1 MLFRYAWPMATTT
14 DNCRSS
20 PAALRNRDPILA
32 ALRKVLPPSGLV
44 LEVAS
49 GTGEHVVH
57 FARRMPD
64 LLWQPS
70 DPSGAARDSIAAWV
84 AAEGLTNVSTPLG
97 LDAAQSSWTVGDA
110 AAIICINMLH
120 ISPWAA
126 TIGLMR
132 GAGQILSSGGILY
145 LYGPFRRAGCAVEPS
160 NEAFDQDLRSR
171 DPRWGLRDLGAVIEC
186 AADHG
191 LTFESTVE
199 MPAYNLSVVFRRS

>member
-1 MLFRYAWPMATTT
+1 MAITT

-32 ALRKVLPPSGLV
+32 VLRTVLPASGLV

-57 FARRMPD
+57 FARRMPEHV
-64 LLWQPS
+64 WQPS

-84 AAEGLTNVSTPLG
+84 AVEGLTNANTPLD
-97 LDAAQSSWTVGDA
+97 LDAAHSSWAVAHA
-110 AAIICINMLH
+110 AAIVCINMLH

-132 GAGQILSSGGILY
+132 GAGQILSCGGILY
-145 LYGPFRRAGCAVEPS
+145 LYGPFRRSGCVVEPS

-171 DPRWGLRDLGAVIEC
+171 DPRWGLRDLSVVIEC
-186 AADHG
+186 AADCG
-191 LTFESTVE
+191 LTLESTIE
-199 MPAYNLSVVFRRS
+199 MPAHNLSVVFRRS